1 MKLRQIKRVKF
12 WSLRNGIGSSGGVL
26 FDCDTQVERLCRV
39 VRVADGLKW
48 QIIKKPNI
56 DYFDDY
62 YFDVDQECLDNEF
75 YI

>member
-1 MKLRQIKRVKF
+1 MKLRQIKKVRF

-26 FDCDTQVERLCRV
+26 FDCDTQVKRLCRV

-48 QIIKKPNI
+48 QIIKKK
-56 DYFDDY
+56 YQHEWDY
-62 YFDVDQECLDNEF
+62 YLEQDQECLDNEF